1 VSRPLTRALVLLAV
15 LLPAAS
21 LAAQDVRDQAAR
33 LLAGIPPSRVPT
45 DILIDRAVPISH
57 PENHDGSAA
66 AKPVALSE
74 WRQMYHELRLGAL
87 TTPSWP
93 PLTQVVTA
101 AAPAVERGEVPIALM
116 DFRYA
121 RIRSDAI
128 ASGALVAKG
137 TELTLGQGEAFEAKR
152 LFAAAPLRERTYH
165 GREVRFRLDA
175 SRYFSNDR
183 PVPPALEIDFADGRG
198 FVAVAFG
205 ESPVVSYDAPG
216 RKLIRLRLA
225 GEPGLATSFT
235 FDVREL
241 AAPAPTDTLH
251 ITAAI
256 PYLGVAG
263 TGDAYVYLSPANPTL
278 TNPVVLIEGF
288 DIDNS
293 MNWDELYELL
303 NREQLLET
311 LRSLGYDA
319 VVLNF
324 TNAVDY
330 IQRNA
335 FVAVETIQEVQAA
348 IGPGRT
354 MALVGASMGG
364 LVGRYALSYMETNS
378 MPHAVRTFI
387 SFDSPQVG
395 ADLPLGIQ
403 YWLSF
408 FADLSPDAAALLAA
422 LDSPGARQM
431 LAYHHTDPP
440 SATGQSDPLQ
450 AALFAD
456 LAALGNYPATS
467 RLVAVANGSGQRVN
481 QGFAAGAQ
489 IIRYE
494 YSSFLVDIIGN
505 VWAVP
510 GSTSQTIF
518 HGLIDFIFFPPDETT
533 VTVGGTR
540 PFDNAPGGWR
550 DSMAE
555 MDAVPA
561 PYGDI
566 VALFPNH
573 CFIPAISSLAL
584 QTTDLFYDIAGDP
597 NILAHT
603 PFDAVYFPAANQEHV
618 AVTPENAQWLLAEIQ
633 AGTTAVA
640 ADAPAAPLRAAIDPI
655 GLAATSTSA
664 AIPIRFTVPHAGS
677 ARLAVYDAAGRQVAE
692 LFDRHYEPG
701 IWQAAWDGREAS
713 GHRASAGVYFVGLR
727 GEDFAASRKLLLL
740 R

>member
-1 VSRPLTRALVLLAV
+1 MVI

-21 LAAQDVRDQAAR
+21 LGAQDVRERAAQI
-33 LLAGIPPSRVPT
+33 LAGIPPSQVPA

-57 PENHDGSAA
+57 VQDHDGSAGSR
-66 AKPVALSE
+66 PVELSE
-74 WRQMYHELRLGAL
+74 WRQMYHELRLGSLAP
-87 TTPSWP
+87 TWP
-93 PLTQVVTA
+93 PLADVVAA
-101 AAPAVERGEVPIALM
+101 AAPAAGRGEVPIALM
-116 DFRYA
+116 NFRYA

-128 ASGALVAKG
+128 TSGALVEKG
-137 TELTLGQGEAFEAKR
+137 GQLTPGRGAAFDVRR

-165 GREVRFRLDA
+165 GREVRFRLDPA
-175 SRYFSNDR
+175 RYFSNDR
-183 PVPPALEIDFADGRG
+183 PVPPALAVDFADGRG
-198 FVAVAFG
+198 FVPVAFG
-205 ESPVVSYDAPG
+205 ESPVVAYDTPG
-216 RKLIRLRLA
+216 RKLIRFRLA
-225 GEPGLATSFT
+225 GDGEPPLETSFI
-235 FDVREL
+235 FDVLEL
-241 AAPAPTDTLH
+241 AAPAPDDTLH
-251 ITAAI
+251 ITATI
-256 PYLGVAG
+256 PYLGNTG
-263 TGDAYVYLSPANPTL
+263 TGEAYVYLSPANATL

-303 NREQLLET
+303 NREQLIET

-324 TNAVDY
+324 TDAVDY

-335 FVAVETIQEVQAA
+335 FVAVEMIQEVQTA
-348 IGPGRT
+348 IGPGRSV
-354 MALVGASMGG
+354 ALVGASMGG
-364 LVGRYALSYMETNS
+364 LVGRYALAYMEANA

-387 SFDSPQVG
+387 SFDSPQTG

-408 FADLSPDAAALLAA
+408 FAELSPDAEALLAA

-440 SATGQSDPLQ
+440 GSTGQSDPLQ
-450 AALFAD
+450 AALFAE
-456 LAALGNYPATS
+456 LAAIGNYPATP

-510 GSTSQTIF
+510 NGTNQTIF
-518 HGLIDFIFFPPDETT
+518 HGLIDFVFLPPDETT
-533 VTVGGTR
+533 VAVGGTR

-550 DSMAE
+550 GSMAE

-573 CFIPAISSLAL
+573 CFIPAISALAL

-597 NILAHT
+597 NLLAHT

-640 ADAPAAPLRAAIDPI
+640 SDAPAAPLRAAIAPI
-655 GLAATSTSA
+655 GLATAGA
-664 AIPIRFTVPHAGS
+664 AIPIQFTVPHAGS
-677 ARLAVYDAAGRQVAE
+677 ARLAVFNAAGRQVAE
-692 LFDRHYEPG
+692 LLDRHVERG
-701 IWQAAWDGREAS
+701 TWEAAWDGRDA
-713 GHRASAGVYFVGLR
+713 GGDRARAGVYFVGLR
-727 GEDFAASRKLLLL
+727 GEDFAAARKLLIL

>member
-1 VSRPLTRALVLLAV
+1 MLLLVAI
-15 LLPAAS
+15 LLPATS
-21 LAAQDVRDQAAR
+21 LGAQDVRKQAAQI
-33 LLAGIPPSRVPT
+33 LAGIPPSQVPA

-57 PENHDGSAA
+57 VQDHDGSPGLR
-66 AKPVALSE
+66 PVELSE
-74 WRQMYHELRLGAL
+74 WQQMYHELRLGAL
-87 TTPSWP
+87 APAWP
-93 PLTQVVTA
+93 PLADVVAA

-116 DFRYA
+116 NFRYA

-128 ASGALVAKG
+128 TSGALVAKG
-137 TELTLGQGEAFEAKR
+137 GQLVLGRGEAFEVER

-165 GREVRFRLDA
+165 GREVRFRLDPA
-175 SRYFSNDR
+175 RYFSNDR
-183 PVPPALEIDFADGRG
+183 PVPPALAVDFADGRG
-198 FVAVAFG
+198 FVPVAFG
-205 ESPVVSYDAPG
+205 SSPIVSYDAPG
-216 RKLIRLRLA
+216 QKTIRLRLA
-225 GEPGLATSFT
+225 GDGEPPLETSFT

-241 AAPAPTDTLH
+241 VAPAPDDTLH
-251 ITAAI
+251 ITAQI
-256 PYLGVAG
+256 PYQGAAG
-263 TGDAYVYLSPANPTL
+263 TGDAYVYLSPANATL

-303 NREQLLET
+303 NREQLIET

-324 TNAVDY
+324 TDAVTY

-335 FVAVETIQEVQAA
+335 FVAVEMIQEVQAT
-348 IGPGRT
+348 IGPGRSV
-354 MALVGASMGG
+354 ALVGASMGG
-364 LVGRYALSYMETNS
+364 LVGRYALSYMEANS
-378 MPHAVRTFI
+378 LPHAVRTFI
-387 SFDSPQVG
+387 SFDSPQLG

-408 FADLSPDAAALLAA
+408 FAELSPDAAALLAA

-440 SATGQSDPLQ
+440 GSTGQADPLQ
-450 AALFAD
+450 AALFAE
-456 LAALGNYPATS
+456 LAGIGNYPATP

-510 GSTSQTIF
+510 NSTNQTIF
-518 HGLIDFIFFPPDETT
+518 HGLIDFVFLPPDETT
-533 VTVGGTR
+533 ILVGGTR
-540 PFDNAPGGWR
+540 PFDSAPGGWR

-573 CFIPAISSLAL
+573 CFIPAISALAL
-584 QTTDLFYDIAGDP
+584 QTTDLFYDIAGDS

-640 ADAPAAPLRAAIDPI
+640 GDAPAAPLRAAIAPI
-655 GLAATSTSA
+655 GLVTAGT
-664 AIPIRFTVPHAGS
+664 AIPIQFTVPHAGS
-677 ARLAVYDAAGRQVAE
+677 ARLAVFNAAGRQVAE
-692 LFDRHYEPG
+692 LLDRHVERG
-701 IWQAAWDGREAS
+701 TWGATWDGRDA
-713 GHRASAGVYFVGLR
+713 GGDRASAGVYFVGLR
-727 GEDFAASRKLLLL
+727 GEDFAAARKLLIL